1 MSNICIFVQ
10 SDAQSSAAA
19 HKAAA
24 LSAVDEMDRDADM
37 MMDGITTE
45 RISTKQQVDRYKS
58 SYLTLDNK
66 HKEYMC
72 TAFISEIVCADI
84 PHILT

>member
-1 MSNICIFVQ
+1 MLKSA
-10 SDAQSSAAA
+10 AQSSSAA

-45 RISTKQQVDRYKS
+45 RISTKQQVDKYV
-58 SYLTLDNK
+58 YNI
-66 HKEYMC
+66 Y
-72 TAFISEIVCADI
+72 
-84 PHILT
+84 

>member
-1 MSNICIFVQ
+1 MLQ
-10 SDAQSSAAA
+10 SAAQSSAA

-24 LSAVDEMDRDADM
+24 LSAVHEMDRDADM

-66 HKEYMC
+66 HKDLC
-72 TAFISEIVCADI
+72 TAV
-84 PHILT
+84 ILTS

>member
-1 MSNICIFVQ
+1 
-10 SDAQSSAAA
+10 
-19 HKAAA
+19 
-24 LSAVDEMDRDADM
+24 M

>member
-10 SDAQSSAAA
+10 SAARSSAAA

-45 RISTKQQVDRYKS
+45 RISTKQQVDRYV
-58 SYLTLDNK
+58 
-66 HKEYMC
+66 H
-72 TAFISEIVCADI
+72 
-84 PHILT
+84 